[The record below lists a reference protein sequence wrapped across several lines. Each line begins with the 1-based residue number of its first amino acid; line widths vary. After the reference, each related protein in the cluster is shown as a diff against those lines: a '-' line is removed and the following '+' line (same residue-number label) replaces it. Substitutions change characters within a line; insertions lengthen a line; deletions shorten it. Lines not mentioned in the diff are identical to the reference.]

1 MHNDDSDL
9 LERLRKRFGFPT
21 ECWPSSW
28 GGRADPDVLAACD
41 ELERLRAVVDEHA
54 KQRHGGS
61 GLCCGLRERQAR
73 ELKLMRREA
82 AGQRNR
88 ADALTHHCTG
98 LEAELERLRDDLS
111 SVRRNLS
118 QLCNAVKRAEG
129 LENWPTIA
137 GDFISYVTGRIDHQ
151 ARELEQLRAVVAR
164 LEPPPGVCEHGV
176 IEGDWCEPC
185 NREYKEA
192 AEAAKES
199 GT

>member
-1 MHNDDSDL
+1 MSDIDQRV
-9 LERLRKRFGFPT
+9 ERLRQ
-21 ECWPSSW
+21 
-28 GGRADPDVLAACD
+28 RAHYHAREYSEHDVLALCD
-41 ELERLRAVVDEHA
+41 ELERL
-54 KQRHGGS
+54 
-61 GLCCGLRERQAR
+61 
-73 ELKLMRREA
+73 RREA

-151 ARELEQLRAVVAR
+151 AAEVERLRAAADKIRLFAQSALYWYASAGSQRVASTPR
-164 LEPPPGVCEHGV
+164 INHSGATWILRMIRDSEEKPP
-176 IEGDWCEPC
+176 EGIDKTE
-185 NREYKEA
+185 NR
-192 AEAAKES
+192 
-199 GT
+199 